1 MLLNVEKRNKA
12 AYWIGSSSER
22 REGDCVK
29 MMNKQSKKQLLI
41 FKLL

>member
-1 MLLNVEKRNKA
+1 MKWKLYFGL
-12 AYWIGSSSER
+12 SSSYER

-29 MMNKQSKKQLLI
+29 MMNKQVKKTAAF